1 MEAIFSIEF
10 TAYVAL
16 AVLLY
21 AIRQAT
27 GVSNKFI
34 PAIAVVL
41 GVAFSSFENNAF
53 SFDVLVQGLQ
63 YALYG
68 VGSVAAIKYALE
80 KVEGEDKQ

>member
-1 MEAIFSIEF
+1 MEAILSIEF

-27 GVSNKFI
+27 NLSNRYI
-34 PAIAVVL
+34 PIVAVVL
-41 GVAFSSFENNAF
+41 GVAFSIFENNAF
-53 SFDVLVQGLQ
+53 SFEVMVNGLQ

-68 VGSVAAIKYALE
+68 IGSVAAIKYALE
-80 KVEGEDKQ
+80 KAGDK

>member
-1 MEAIFSIEF
+1 MMEAILSIEF

-21 AIRQAT
+21 AIRAAT
-27 GVSNKFI
+27 NIPNRFI
-34 PAIAVVL
+34 PIVAVVL
-41 GVAFSSFENNAF
+41 GVAFSILESGAF
-53 SFDVLVQGLQ
+53 SFDVLVNGLK

-80 KVEGEDKQ
+80 KGGER

>member
-1 MEAIFSIEF
+1 MMEALLSIEF

-27 GVSNKFI
+27 NLSNRYI
-34 PAIAVVL
+34 PIVAVVL
-41 GVAFSSFENNAF
+41 GIAFSILENSAF
-53 SFDVLVQGLQ
+53 TFDVFIEGIK

-68 VGSVAAIKYALE
+68 IGSVAGVKYALE
-80 KVEGEDKQ
+80 KGGDQ

>member
-1 MEAIFSIEF
+1 MEAILSVEF

-27 GVSNKFI
+27 NLSNRYI
-34 PAIAVVL
+34 PIVAVVL
-41 GVAFSSFENNAF
+41 GVVFSVFENNAF
-53 SFDVLVQGLQ
+53 SFDVLVTGLQ

-68 VGSVAAIKYALE
+68 VGSVATIKYVLE
-80 KVEGEDKQ
+80 KGEDK

>member
-1 MEAIFSIEF
+1 MMEAILSIEF

-21 AIRQAT
+21 AIREAT
-27 GVSNKFI
+27 NI
-34 PAIAVVL
+34 PNRYIPIVAVVL
-41 GVAFSSFENNAF
+41 GVTFSILESGAF
-53 SFDVLVQGLQ
+53 SFDVLVNGLK

-80 KVEGEDKQ
+80 KGGDR

>member
-1 MEAIFSIEF
+1 MEAILSIEF

-27 GVSNKFI
+27 NLSNRYI
-34 PAIAVVL
+34 PIVAVVL
-41 GVAFSSFENNAF
+41 GVAFSIFEASAF
-53 SFDVLVQGLQ
+53 SFDVLVNGLQ

-68 VGSVAAIKYALE
+68 IGSVAAIKYALE
-80 KVEGEDKQ
+80 KVEGEDK

>member
-1 MEAIFSIEF
+1 MESLLSIEF

-27 GVSNKFI
+27 NLSNRFI
-34 PAIAVVL
+34 PITAVLL
-41 GVAFSSFENNAF
+41 GVAFSIFESGAF
-53 SFDVLVQGLQ
+53 SFDVLIKGLR

-68 VGSVAAIKYALE
+68 IGSVAAIKYALE
-80 KVEGEDKQ
+80 RGEK

>member
-21 AIRQAT
+21 AIREAT
-27 GVSNKFI
+27 NI
-34 PAIAVVL
+34 PNRYIPIVAVFL
-41 GVAFSSFENNAF
+41 GVAFAGFENRAF
-53 SFDVLVQGLQ
+53 SFEVLVAGLK

-68 VGSVAAIKYALE
+68 IGSVATVKYALE
-80 KVEGEDKQ
+80 KGEERK

>member
-1 MEAIFSIEF
+1 MEAILSIEF

-27 GVSNKFI
+27 NLSNRYI
-34 PAIAVVL
+34 PIVAVIL
-41 GVAFSSFENNAF
+41 GVAFAAFESNAF
-53 SFDVLVQGLQ
+53 SFDVLVNGLQ

-68 VGSVAAIKYALE
+68 VGSVATIKYVLE
-80 KVEGEDKQ
+80 KGEDK

>member
-10 TAYVAL
+10 TVYVAL

-27 GVSNKFI
+27 NLSNRYI
-34 PAIAVVL
+34 PIVAVVL
-41 GVAFSSFENNAF
+41 GIAFSIFENNAF
-53 SFDVLVQGLQ
+53 SFDVLVKGVQ

-68 VGSVAAIKYALE
+68 IGSVAAIKYALE
-80 KVEGEDKQ
+80 KGGDK

>member
-1 MEAIFSIEF
+1 MMETILSIEF

-21 AIRQAT
+21 AIREAT
-27 GVSNKFI
+27 NISNRYI
-34 PAIAVVL
+34 PIVAVVL
-41 GVAFSSFENNAF
+41 GVAFSILESGAF
-53 SFDVLVQGLQ
+53 SFDVLVNGLK

-80 KVEGEDKQ
+80 KGGDR

>member
-27 GVSNKFI
+27 NLSNRYI
-34 PAIAVVL
+34 PIVAVVL
-41 GVAFSSFENNAF
+41 GVAFSIFENNDF
-53 SFDVLVQGLQ
+53 SFEVLIGGLK

-68 VGSVAAIKYALE
+68 IGSVAGVKYALE
-80 KVEGEDKQ
+80 KGEDK

>member
-1 MEAIFSIEF
+1 MEAILSIEF

-27 GVSNKFI
+27 NLSNRYI
-34 PAIAVVL
+34 PIVAVLL
-41 GVAFSSFENNAF
+41 GVVFSIFENNAF
-53 SFDVLVQGLQ
+53 SFEVLVNGLK

-68 VGSVAAIKYALE
+68 IGSVATIKYVLE
-80 KVEGEDKQ
+80 KGEDK